1 MAQQVIGVGTVANDR
16 TGDTWRDAF
25 VKVNANETELYA
37 DVATLDADVIRID
50 ADVAAVEADIVT
62 IDADITAL
70 EVPGPTGIVSVAGN
84 TGLSTIT
91 TVNTPV
97 LAAATFVVGS
107 VSLFTGTTAGRLT
120 YTAAANAVITVNAV
134 VDIEPDSGTGKD
146 LTTYIAING
155 TVAASSG
162 RIVTTDTA
170 APLNVPLIWQVTLST
185 NDYIEIYVENN
196 TDTIDVLV
204 SGAVLVVS

>member
-1 MAQQVIGVGTVANDR
+1 MAQQTINIGTIANDR
-16 TGDTWRDAF
+16 TGDTWRDAMDKSNDNF
-25 VKVNANETELYA
+25 TELY
-37 DVATLDADVIRID
+37 T
-50 ADVAAVEADIVT
+50 DVAA
-62 IDADITAL
+62 L
-70 EVPGPTGIVSVAGN
+70 EVAAPTGIVTMAGN

-97 LAAATFVVGS
+97 LAAGSFAVGDT
-107 VSLFTGTTAGRLT
+107 SLFTGTTAGRLT
-120 YTAAANAVITVNAV
+120 YTAAANAVVTVNAV

-170 APLNVPLIWQVTLST
+170 VPLNVPLIWQVTLST

>member
-1 MAQQVIGVGTVANDR
+1 MARQAIDVGAAANDR

-37 DVATLDADVIRID
+37 DVA
-50 ADVAAVEADIVT
+50 
-62 IDADITAL
+62 AL
-70 EVPGPTGIVSVAGN
+70 QVPIPTGIVTMAGN
-84 TGLSTIT
+84 STASTIT
-91 TVNTPV
+91 TVDTPV
-97 LAAATFVVGS
+97 LAAGAFAVGN

-120 YTAAANAVITVNAV
+120 YTPTADAVITINAV
-134 VDIEPDSGTGKD
+134 VDIEPASGTGKD

-155 TVAASSG
+155 AVAASSG
-162 RIVTTDTA
+162 RIATTDTA
-170 APLNVPLIWQVTLST
+170 VPLNVSVIWQATLST